1 VVRTL
6 VGAGPASE
14 CQSVIS
20 QETMTREEFKSVVR
34 DAVETATAAAEARSQ
49 RRLPR
54 LYVWGPADRRT
65 RGGFDELVDLLT
77 NAAFHSDN
85 EISPCVD
92 LLLDGP
98 AENGR
103 IEVFCYVAG
112 YAPCKYGEHWSYKMG
127 GHDAGKV
134 GPFRLGCNN
143 LVSKLGGAAA
153 G

>member
-1 VVRTL
+1 MFWR
-6 VGAGPASE
+6 ACASE
-14 CQSVIS
+14 SLIIPQKTI
-20 QETMTREEFKSVVR
+20 TRDEFKAVVR
-34 DAVETATAAAEARSQ
+34 DAIETVTAAAEKRSQ

-65 RGGFDELVDLLT
+65 RGNFEELVDLLT
-77 NAAFHSDN
+77 NAVFHSED

-98 AENGR
+98 AEDGR
-103 IEVFCYVAG
+103 IVVFCYVAG
-112 YAPCKYGEHWSYKMG
+112 YAPCKYGEHWWYKMG

-143 LVSKLGGAAA
+143 LVSKLGGTAA

>member
-1 VVRTL
+1 
-6 VGAGPASE
+6 
-14 CQSVIS
+14 
-20 QETMTREEFKSVVR
+20 MTREEFQTVVR
-34 DAVETATAAAEARSQ
+34 DAVETVTATAETRAQ
-49 RRLPR
+49 RTLPR
-54 LYVWGPADRRT
+54 LYVWGPAENRT
-65 RGGFDELVDLLT
+65 RGDFEELVELLT
-77 NAAFHSDN
+77 NAVFHSED

-98 AENGR
+98 AEDGR
-103 IEVFCYVAG
+103 INVFCYVAG
-112 YAPCKYGEHWSYKMG
+112 YPPCKYGEHWWYKMG